1 MPVPAEKIIDLA
13 ERSGFASELK
23 VASMLSAAGWGV
35 DQSVYYIDK
44 DEGVGRELDLYAY
57 RIDNDISEKPEVH
70 CLINFCIEVK
80 KTQDPFVFFSSK
92 ARSHEGGKGWSM
104 FRWSHNVDSAALG
117 YKDIEREK
125 PLSSPDRLA
134 RSYAAFKDGKTQ
146 QIRSG
151 ILSAVKA
158 AIHYTEE
165 CDERWS
171 DGSRDICFF
180 LPIVVVDGD
189 LFECYF
195 ETGSPHLQTKQVH
208 SLVYQQNYISPHYG
222 KISNSVLVYTMK
234 GFTEALEDYANWG
247 QDILETLQ
255 SSRSKVVKAGISRGG
270 VSKSADIQRER

>member
-1 MPVPAEKIIDLA
+1 MPIPAEKIIDFA
-13 ERSGFASELK
+13 ERSGFVSELQ
-23 VASMLSAAGWGV
+23 VASILSAAGWQV

-57 RIDNDISEKPEVH
+57 RIHSDTSEKPEVH
-70 CLINFCIEVK
+70 CLINFCVEVK

-92 ARSHEGGKGWSM
+92 ARNHEGGKGWSM
-104 FRWSHNVDSAALG
+104 FRWSHNVDSVALS
-117 YKDIEREK
+117 YKDIERIK
-125 PLSSPDRLA
+125 PMSSPTLLA
-134 RSYAAFKDGKTQ
+134 RSYAALKDGKTQ

-180 LPIVVVDGD
+180 LPIVVVDGE

-195 ETGSPHLQTKQVH
+195 EKGNPDLQSRQVH
-208 SLVYQQNYISPHYG
+208 SLVYMQNYISPHYG
-222 KISNSVLVYTMK
+222 KISNSVYVFTK
-234 GFTEALEDYANWG
+234 EGFAQVLKDYASWG
-247 QDILETLQ
+247 EDMLATLQ
-255 SSRSKVVKAGISRGG
+255 ASRSKAVKAGISRGG
-270 VSKSADIQRER
+270 VSKPASKQTK